1 MVQALHTFKYSPL
14 FSLKDGKL
22 LVPARAFVPYCTA
35 VVTSLVN
42 KQYIIMRYLT
52 HVHKILELVIF
63 AAAIII
69 LEIFGT
75 AVLHFQQ

>member
-1 MVQALHTFKYSPL
+1 
-14 FSLKDGKL
+14 
-22 LVPARAFVPYCTA
+22 
-35 VVTSLVN
+35 
-42 KQYIIMRYLT
+42 MRYLT

-75 AVLHFQQ
+75 AVLHFQQWSCGKILLTVGHLRDIVLCDKYCLMLSSLFLSVICLYNLALQS